1 MENHIRMRFIPLLA
15 LFAGFA
21 SAQTYTFSSCKSSV
35 TLTVTID
42 TILSTTGPFPI
53 SGGHSTG
60 YIFFGDFTLTV
71 NGATQT
77 LTNTLGAAHLDYLPN
92 GSGLVSEFL
101 IETADQ
107 TLAANLQGPGDL
119 IPAGVFPAT
128 LPPVA
133 QWTTTSADYI
143 RYGNAANGQ
152 FAYID
157 TLGSCSSGGSGVI
170 QITNVISA
178 SAFGALPA
186 IAPGT
191 WIEIYGSGLAPDT
204 RTWTGG
210 DFNGVKAP
218 TSLDGVQ
225 VTING
230 EKAFVS
236 YIGSGSPSQVN
247 VQVPSDISPG
257 TASVVVINNGLST
270 QPYTVKVNATEPGLL
285 APASFKIGGSQ
296 YAAAIFPDFSTYVLP
311 VGAIAGIASRP
322 AKPSDLIVLY
332 GIGFGA
338 VAPSQPA
345 GQVVGTSNSLTAT
358 LQVSIGGVPAQVGYN
373 GLSAGNVG
381 LYQFNVTVPQVPNNA
396 LTPLTF
402 SLGGVPGTQTIYIPV
417 AQ

>member
-1 MENHIRMRFIPLLA
+1 MRFLLFLA
-15 LFAGFA
+15 LLAGFA
-21 SAQTYTFSSCKSSV
+21 GAQTYTFSSCKSSV

-42 TILSTTGPFPI
+42 SIISTTGPFPI

-60 YIFFGDFTLTV
+60 YIFYGDFTLTV
-71 NGATQT
+71 NGAAQT
-77 LTNTLGAAHLDYLPN
+77 RSNTLGAAHLDYLPN
-92 GSGLVSEFL
+92 GGGLVSEFL

-107 TLAANLQGPGDL
+107 TWAANLQGPGDL

-143 RYGNAANGQ
+143 RYGSASGQ
-152 FAYID
+152 FAYVD
-157 TLGSCSSGGSGVI
+157 TLGSCSSSSTGVI

-178 SAFGALPA
+178 GAFGALPA

-191 WIEIYGSGLAPDT
+191 WIEIYGSDLAPDT
-204 RTWTGG
+204 RTWTTA
-210 DFNGVKAP
+210 DFSGVNAP

-257 TASVVVINNGLST
+257 TASVVVINNGLPT
-270 QPYTVKVNATEPGLL
+270 QPYTVTVKATEPGLL
-285 APASFKIGGSQ
+285 APASFKIGGQQ
-296 YAAAIFPDFSTYVLP
+296 YAAAIFPDFATYVLP

-322 AKPSDLIVLY
+322 AKPGDLIVLY
-332 GIGFGA
+332 GIGFGP

-345 GQVVGTSNSLTAT
+345 GQVVGASNSLAAT
-358 LQVSIGGVPAQVGYN
+358 LQIFFGGVQAQVGYE

-402 SLGGVPGTQTIYIPV
+402 SLGGVPGTQTMYIPV
-417 AQ
+417 GQ